1 MGIKLGQDLI
11 DVLRGKIG
19 NTINNGDNNVINLI
33 SNKNIKAIIING
45 NNNSVISSSKNIN
58 VTINIYGN
66 NNRILIEDNVTLNG
80 DSINIGTPDSPS
92 EYCIVKIGRCTS
104 SNGIFIRLLE
114 NNSELN
120 IGESCLFSTG
130 INIFCSDTHSILN
143 SKNGLINQGK
153 KIIIGNRVWCGMD
166 VKIGKN
172 VEISDDTIIG
182 WGSVVTKSFSQTN
195 IIIAR
200 NPAKVIKDNVHWDV
214 NRPQFFLNKQEQ
226 TELRA

>member
-58 VTINIYGN
+58 VT
-66 NNRILIEDNVTLNG
+66 
-80 DSINIGTPDSPS
+80 INIGTPDSPS

-195 IIIAR
+195 IIIAG